1 LATVWDDLMKMLVRA
16 HPQDF
21 VSLVLQGAHYLEDIT
36 SELKVRSIEAD
47 FLCKADRNGEEVI
60 LHVEFQRRHD
70 STMGR
75 RMWEYNSV
83 TSYLTQLPVCSF
95 VMYLREDEPIVEP
108 PYRLQLADGS
118 TIHIFYYSNVFLW
131 EVLPETLKQKGL
143 EGMLPLLPLTKGA
156 DLSRD
161 AIVGDMIEGLRAAG
175 KDDVL
180 ALGYAF
186 AGLVYEAKDDQQWLK
201 RRFEVFHDI
210 LEGSWSYREM
220 VQKGIDIGLE
230 QGELKALQPVLLRIV
245 ETRFPE
251 LLPLAQQATERITV
265 PMTLSVLVDKLLLAR
280 TIEQARQAL
289 QEADSSSTDVLPS

>member
-75 RMWEYNSV
+75 RMWEYNCV

-95 VMYLREDEPIVEP
+95 VMYLRKDEPIVEP
-108 PYRLQLADGS
+108 PYKLQLADGS
-118 TIHIFYYSNVFLW
+118 TIHIFYYGNLFLW

-186 AGLVYEAKDDQQWLK
+186 AGLVYEAEDDRHWLK
-201 RRFEVFHDI
+201 RRFEMFHDI
-210 LEGSWSYREM
+210 LEGSWSYQEM
-220 VQKGIDIGLE
+220 VQKGINIGLE
-230 QGELKALQPVLLRIV
+230 QGELKALRPVLLRIV

-251 LLPLAQQATERITV
+251 LLPLAQQAAERMTV
-265 PMTLSVLVDKLLLAR
+265 PVTLSILVDRLLLAR
-280 TIEQARQAL
+280 TLEQARLAL
-289 QEADSSSTDVLPS
+289 QEAGSSSTDSLPS

>member
-1 LATVWDDLMKMLVRA
+1 
-16 HPQDF
+16 
-21 VSLVLQGAHYLEDIT
+21 
-36 SELKVRSIEAD
+36 
-47 FLCKADRNGEEVI
+47 
-60 LHVEFQRRHD
+60 
-70 STMGR
+70 
-75 RMWEYNSV
+75 MWEYNCV

-95 VMYLREDEPIVEP
+95 VIYLREDDAIVEP
-108 PYRLQLADGS
+108 PYKLQLTDGS

-161 AIVGDMIEGLRAAG
+161 AIVSDMIEGLRMAG
-175 KDDVL
+175 KDNVL

-186 AGLVYEAKDDQQWLK
+186 AGLVYESESDQQWLK

-230 QGELKALQPVLLRIV
+230 QGLEQGELKALQPVLLRIV

-251 LLPLAQQATERITV
+251 LLPLARQAAERITV
-265 PMTLSVLVDKLLLAR
+265 PMRLSVLVDKLLLAH

-289 QEADSSSTDVLPS
+289 QEADSSSTDALPS